1 MHILK
6 VKIKIFEFRTS
17 YKYGQW
23 AKTIDVGY
31 ILLNRRSRGAITL
44 SIRRS
49 RADMCGGGGGGGGG
63 GVCIFLMAKDFD

>member
-6 VKIKIFEFRTS
+6 VKIKIFEFR
-17 YKYGQW
+17 YGQW